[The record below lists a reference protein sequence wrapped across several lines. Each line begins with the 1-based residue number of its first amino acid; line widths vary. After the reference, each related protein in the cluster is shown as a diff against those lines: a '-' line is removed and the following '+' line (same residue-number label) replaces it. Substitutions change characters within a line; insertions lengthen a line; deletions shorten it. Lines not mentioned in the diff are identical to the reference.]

1 MEILLTLD
9 SVIQQCREK
18 PKLKIV
24 SPRFLPVDDVDEDQE
39 TDEQLE
45 LAFSIPERGFVPLAS
60 TSSFHVRHIR
70 SFSSGCDF
78 ARFNQ
83 SGKQNEELSLKMK
96 R

>member
-24 SPRFLPVDDVDEDQE
+24 SPRFLPVDDVDEDEE
-39 TDEQLE
+39 TDELQL
-45 LAFSIPERGFVPLAS
+45 ASSIPERVFAPLAS

-83 SGKQNEELSLKMK
+83 SGKQNEELSPKMK